1 MLRFPP
7 FAAAIIALF
16 VTLSVGSASAQDRR
30 VPASAAELR
39 LSYAPIVQRVQPA
52 VVNVYAAKVV
62 QNRNPLLDDPMFRR
76 FFGVPG
82 QQPEQMQRSLGSGV
96 MVDPSGLVVTNNHVI
111 EGADQVKISLSDK
124 REFEA
129 EIVLKDSRTDLA
141 VLRLKDAKEKFPT
154 LDFANS
160 DELLVGDVVLAIGNP
175 FGVGQTVTHGIISAL
190 ARTQV
195 GITDYQFFIQ
205 TDAAINPGNS
215 GGALVDMTGKLAGV
229 NTAIFS
235 RSGGSQGIGF
245 AIPANMVRV
254 VVASAKSGGKAVKRP
269 WLGARLQTVTPEI
282 AETLGLR
289 IPSGALVANVVSNSP
304 AARAGL
310 KLSDLIVAVD
320 GQTVEDL
327 NGFDYRFATRPLGG
341 TSQIDVQ
348 RAGKTVKLTIP
359 LETAPDTGRNEIVLA
374 GRSPFQ
380 GAKVANIS
388 PAVADELH
396 LDADTEG
403 VVVTDLSDNGTAA
416 SVGFQKGDIILSV
429 NNQKIAKTAT
439 TRRCK
444 PVRRRGDGAGRA
456 ASASGQIASPRAVR
470 CGGAGSYPWAG
481 RRADAHAG
489 DAHAGFADL
498 LGTAGHRQDHGGAVA
513 GGCHRTAFRT
523 ALGGFLWRRR
533 FEEGVRRRPRAAR
546 NGQGNPAVRR

>member
-1 MLRFPP
+1 MFRHFRAVLTIAML
-7 FAAAIIALF
+7 AAIPLAGAGKAL
-16 VTLSVGSASAQDRR
+16 AQDRR
-30 VPASAAELR
+30 PPSSPAELR

-62 QNRNPLLDDPMFRR
+62 QQEHNPLLDDPIFRR

-82 QQPEQMQRSLGSGV
+82 DQPEQMQRSLGSGV
-96 MVDPSGLVVTNNHVI
+96 MVDASGLVVTNNHVV
-111 EGADQVKISLSDK
+111 EGADQFKVSLSDK

-141 VLRLKDAKEKFPT
+141 VLRLKDAHEKFPT

-215 GGALVDMTGKLAGV
+215 GGALVDMTGRLVGI

-282 AETLGLR
+282 AETLGLKL
-289 IPSGALVANVVSNSP
+289 PNGALVASVVADSP

-310 KLSDLIVAVD
+310 KLSDLI
-320 GQTVEDL
+320 
-327 NGFDYRFATRPLGG
+327 
-341 TSQIDVQ
+341 
-348 RAGKTVKLTIP
+348 
-359 LETAPDTGRNEIVLA
+359 TG
-374 GRSPFQ
+374 
-380 GAKVANIS
+380 
-388 PAVADELH
+388 
-396 LDADTEG
+396 
-403 VVVTDLSDNGTAA
+403 
-416 SVGFQKGDIILSV
+416 
-429 NNQKIAKTAT
+429 IA
-439 TRRCK
+439 
-444 PVRRRGDGAGRA
+444 
-456 ASASGQIASPRAVR
+456 
-470 CGGAGSYPWAG
+470 
-481 RRADAHAG
+481 
-489 DAHAGFADL
+489 
-498 LGTAGHRQDHGGAVA
+498 
-513 GGCHRTAFRT
+513 
-523 ALGGFLWRRR
+523 
-533 FEEGVRRRPRAAR
+533 
-546 NGQGNPAVRR
+546 